1 MIPQNI
7 SPSDDKLR
15 EILQGVRTIALVGLS
30 ANPLRPSNGVFDF
43 LLRHG
48 YRAVGI
54 NPGLAGQ
61 MIHGAPVYGRL
72 ADVPFPIDMVDVF
85 RNSEAAGDV
94 VDEALALSPLPKV
107 IWMQLGVVNEAA
119 AAKARARG
127 LDVVMDHCPKIEI
140 GRLGIRARS

>member
-1 MIPQNI
+1 MIPHNAP
-7 SPSDDKLR
+7 PSDDKLR
-15 EILQGVRTIALVGLS
+15 EILQSVRTIALVGLS
-30 ANPLRPSNGVFDF
+30 ANPARPSNGVFAF

-48 YRAVGI
+48 YRAAGV

-61 MIHGAPVYGRL
+61 VIRGAPVYARL
-72 ADVPFPIDMVDVF
+72 ADVPFTIDMVDIF
-85 RNSEAAGDV
+85 RNSEAAGAV
-94 VDEALALSPLPKV
+94 VDEALALAALPKV

-140 GRLGIRARS
+140 ARLGIPPR